1 MRRRSAF
8 SGEPR
13 GTVRRAKPRTADQ
26 RLRRGRLCWLPEF
39 RRRLIAR
46 GSTSDPAKGSLFFA
60 AYSISYYFAFTGK
73 LVGNMGK
80 RTDDLHG
87 IRLLKRLTQAEVA
100 TRLKVSQSYYSMIE
114 RGEKPAEISE
124 ALKVVSGMRKRTDR
138 TAGGDSKAGRTK

>member
-1 MRRRSAF
+1 
-8 SGEPR
+8 
-13 GTVRRAKPRTADQ
+13 
-26 RLRRGRLCWLPEF
+26 
-39 RRRLIAR
+39 
-46 GSTSDPAKGSLFFA
+46 
-60 AYSISYYFAFTGK
+60 
-73 LVGNMGK
+73 MGK